1 MVARHQKCVLF
12 IMYTFFLFNRN
23 NLDTALSL
31 YRVKSVEENT
41 EISRKSFSTCTNTAL
56 TCASTR

>member
-41 EISRKSFSTCTNTAL
+41 EISRKKL
-56 TCASTR
+56 

>member
-1 MVARHQKCVLF
+1 MVARHQKCLLF

-41 EISRKSFSTCTNTAL
+41 EISQKKLKYMYQYCSNVCVN
-56 TCASTR
+56 